1 LSSGLS
7 LHRRFLGW
15 RFSIAVG
22 GRIGIGDGRVG
33 DFGTDG
39 SF

>member
-15 RFSIAVG
+15 RFSIGVG
-22 GRIGIGDGRVG
+22 GIGVGDGRVG
-33 DFGTDG
+33 DFGTD
-39 SF
+39 F